1 MCVVLKQS
9 SNFLLLC
16 CFGAYSHCCSTDC
29 VCVCFRLAEERI
41 AREIA
46 ESRLHMLEDQ
56 LAELQE
62 ELRRVSENSSH
73 SDSMQTVRTLHS
85 YACTNKLTIAP
96 T

>member
-1 MCVVLKQS
+1 MCGFKTKLQLFASVLFWS
-9 SNFLLLC
+9 IFSL
-16 CFGAYSHCCSTDC
+16 
-29 VCVCFRLAEERI
+29 CVCFRLAEERI